1 MKCEGMYSK
10 AIYRWTNRERVGVI
24 KYVQS
29 EKTENSAELLE
40 YNVASSG
47 AATGNN

>member
-10 AIYRWTNRERVGVI
+10 AIYSWTHRERVDVI
-24 KYVQS
+24 EYIQS
-29 EKTENSAELLE
+29 EKTENSVELIE
-40 YNVASSG
+40 YDVAGSG